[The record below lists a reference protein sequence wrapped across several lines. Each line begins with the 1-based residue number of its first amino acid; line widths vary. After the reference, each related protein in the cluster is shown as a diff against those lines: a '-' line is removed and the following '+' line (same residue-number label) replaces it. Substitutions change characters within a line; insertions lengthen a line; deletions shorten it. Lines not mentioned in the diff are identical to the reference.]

1 MVEINIV
8 YEGALRCSATH
19 GPSGR
24 SQVTDA
30 PVDNQGK
37 GESFSPTDLVGTAL
51 GTCMLTI
58 MGIVAERNG
67 WDLAGT
73 QVVVEKHMVADPVRR
88 IAKLVVRFLGSS
100 ALDERARTTL
110 EEAARTCPVEA
121 SLGDKIEREFQFSW
135 TL

>member
-37 GESFSPTDLVGTAL
+37 GESFSPTDLVGTV
-51 GTCMLTI
+51 

-73 QVVVEKHMVADPVRR
+73 QVVVEKHMVADPMRR